1 MANQLPEHLK
11 KYIVE
16 QDEAKYTPIDQACW
30 RYIMRQLRDFLCI
43 HAHESYIEG
52 LAQTGISTDH
62 IPQISEIS
70 SHLEKFGWRA
80 LPVSGFIPPAA
91 FMELQALSV
100 LPIASDMRTLGHI
113 MYTPAPDIVHE
124 AAGHAPL
131 LANKEFSDYLKTYAQ
146 VARKAIISR
155 EDLEVYSAIR
165 ELSDI
170 KEHPQSSQT
179 DIDKAQKKLEQV
191 SKQTSHISEASQLS
205 RMNWWTAEY
214 GLIGSLDN
222 PKIFGAGLL
231 SSVGEAKSCLK
242 ANVKK
247 IPLTVDCIHQTY
259 DITEQQP
266 QLFVTP
272 DFKTLTTVL
281 EDFAKQMAFN
291 VGGIEGI
298 NKAIQAESV
307 NTVELDS
314 GIQISGICKSAIC
327 DTQNSKNIIYL
338 QFSGPSQLCYK
349 DQQLDEQ
356 GKDYHQHGY
365 STAIGEIK
373 NPTGSGKINLSSC
386 QETDLNNWGWKKNN
400 KIQID
405 YISGIHISGVLQ
417 NCVFH
422 NGKLLLLAF
431 SECTVTDKN
440 SGQKLFDPSWG
451 VYDLAIGN
459 QVTSVFGGPADRKAY
474 GEGQDFVAAR
484 VPQKKYPEQELQK
497 HQLYQNV
504 RNLRNTVKSN
514 IHLNAEIQCIY
525 ERALSIA
532 SQDWLLFLECYELA
546 CMSEQTT
553 NLKPILLSKLNDL
566 KTVSKEQKQMI
577 EDGLHLIGPHV

>member
-43 HAHESYIEG
+43 HAHESYIDG
-52 LAQTGISTDH
+52 LALTGISTDH

-131 LANKEFSDYLKTYAQ
+131 LANKEFSDYLKKYAQ

-155 EDLEVYSAIR
+155 EDLEVYAAIR

-170 KEHPQSSQT
+170 KEHPQSTES
-179 DIDKAQKKLEQV
+179 DIEKAQKKLEQV

-231 SSVGEAKSCLK
+231 SSVGEAKSCLDDK
-242 ANVKK
+242 VKK
-247 IPLTVDCIHQTY
+247 IPLTVDCIHQGY

-291 VGGIEGI
+291 IGGIEGI

-314 GIQISGICKSAIC
+314 GIQISGICKSALN
-327 DTQNSKNIIYL
+327 DKQNSKNIIYL
-338 QFSGPSQLCYK
+338 QFSGPSQLNYN
-349 DQQLDEQ
+349 DQQLPGQ

-365 STAIGEIK
+365 GTAIGEIK
-373 NPTGSGKINLSSC
+373 NPSGSGTIKLSAC
-386 QETDLNNWGWKKNN
+386 TEAELNNWGWQKNK

-405 YISGIHISGVLQ
+405 FISGIQITGILQ
-417 NCVFH
+417 NTFFQES
-422 NGKLLLLAF
+422 KLLLLAF
-431 SECTVTDKN
+431 SECTVINKN
-440 SGQKLFDPSWG
+440 SGQILFDPSWG
-451 VYDLAIGN
+451 IYDLAIGN
-459 QVTSVFGGPADRKAY
+459 LVVSVFGGPADRRAY
-474 GEGQDFVAAR
+474 GEGEDFVAAR
-484 VPQKKYPEQELQK
+484 VPQKNYTPQELQK

-504 RNLRNTVKSN
+504 RNLRNNLKSN
-514 IHLNAEIQCIY
+514 LHLNAEIQSIY

-532 SQDWLLFLECYELA
+532 NQDWLLFLECYELT

-553 NLKPILLSKLNDL
+553 NLKQLLLNKLEEL

-577 EDGLHLIGPHV
+577 EDGIRLIHI

>member
-30 RYIMRQLRDFLCI
+30 RYVMRQLRDFLCI
-43 HAHESYIEG
+43 YAHESYIDG
-52 LAQTGISTDH
+52 LTQTGISTES

-131 LANKEFSDYLKTYAQ
+131 LANKEFSDYLKKYAQ

-155 EDLEVYSAIR
+155 EDLEVYAAIR

-170 KEHPQSSQT
+170 KEHPQSTKT
-179 DIDKAQKKLEQV
+179 DIENAEKKLEQV

-214 GLIGSLDN
+214 GLIGSLEN

-231 SSVGEAKSCLK
+231 SSVGEAKSCLDSK
-242 ANVKK
+242 VKK
-247 IPLTVDCIHQTY
+247 IPLTLDCIHQGY

-272 DFKTLTTVL
+272 DFKTLSIVL
-281 EDFAKQMAFN
+281 DEFANQMAFKL
-291 VGGIEGI
+291 GGLKGVQ
-298 NKAIQAESV
+298 KAIQAESV

-314 GIQISGICKSAIC
+314 GLQISGICKNAI
-327 DTQNSKNIIYL
+327 TETNNSQNISYL
-338 QFSGPSQLCYK
+338 QFEGPCQLSFREH
-349 DQQLDEQ
+349 QIPGQ

-365 STAIGEIK
+365 GTAIGAISNPAAAGLVKLSDCSESDLTNWAWEK
-373 NPTGSGKINLSSC
+373 NKKINL
-386 QETDLNNWGWKKNN
+386 QF
-400 KIQID
+400 
-405 YISGIHISGVLQ
+405 ISGIQVSGVLQ
-417 NCVFH
+417 NIYFQ
-422 NGKLLLLAF
+422 NGKLLLMAF
-431 SECTVTDKN
+431 ADCTVVDTN
-440 SGQKLFDPSWG
+440 SGKILFEPAWG
-451 VYDLAIGN
+451 IYDLAIGN
-459 QVTSVFGGPADRKAY
+459 TVTSVFGGPADRKTY
-474 GEGQDFVAAR
+474 GEAEDFVAAR
-484 VPQKKYPEQELQK
+484 VPQKQYSPEELQK
-497 HQLYQNV
+497 HQLYQSV
-504 RNLRNTVKSN
+504 RNLRKDAKLN
-514 IHLNAEIQCIY
+514 IHLIAEIQSIY

-532 SQDWLLFLECYELA
+532 NQDWLLFLECYEITCL
-546 CMSEQTT
+546 CDNTENLQQLLLNKLNEFRTT
-553 NLKPILLSKLNDL
+553 N
-566 KTVSKEQKQMI
+566 TEQKKMI
-577 EDGLHLIGPHV
+577 DDGLRLIHI